1 MNFTMYTTTK
11 ETPWKHV
18 ESMEKALCNT
28 TLSFTGETDQV
39 FEGFGGCFN
48 ELSQIAIETL
58 PKEAQEEIYD
68 ALFSKDADGVRFDF
82 CRLPIGASDYA
93 ERWYSH
99 NETEGDYKMEH
110 FSIERDEKYLIPYIQ
125 AAKKRNPELKLF
137 ASPWSPPTWM
147 KTHKA
152 CNFGTLI
159 QTDENLSAYALYFL
173 KFVKAYEEK
182 GLPIA
187 QVHVQNEPMAD
198 QKFPSCKWTGEDM
211 RDFIK
216 GYLGPAFEASGL
228 DTEIWLGTIN
238 GPFMDILMGPN
249 TPFSEFY
256 DQWANTVLSDKEARK
271 YITGVGLQWGGKH
284 ILDHITM
291 SYPEMRIMQTES
303 ECGDSLNSW
312 QQMEYIYGLMWQYF
326 VHGAERYTYWNIAL
340 PNDSVST
347 WGWKQNSLVTV
358 DKENGTYRYNPEFY
372 VMKHFSQFVQPGA
385 KRIVTKGHWTS
396 NALVF
401 ENPDQSLVV
410 IVGSNMNNA
419 REFTFSCGE
428 KSFSAQIEPH
438 SLHTF
443 VIA

>member
-1 MNFTMYTTTK
+1 
-11 ETPWKHV
+11 
-18 ESMEKALCNT
+18 
-28 TLSFTGETDQV
+28 
-39 FEGFGGCFN
+39 
-48 ELSQIAIETL
+48 
-58 PKEAQEEIYD
+58 
-68 ALFSKDADGVRFDF
+68 
-82 CRLPIGASDYA
+82 
-93 ERWYSH
+93 
-99 NETEGDYKMEH
+99 
-110 FSIERDEKYLIPYIQ
+110 
-125 AAKKRNPELKLF
+125 
-137 ASPWSPPTWM
+137 
-147 KTHKA
+147 
-152 CNFGTLI
+152 
-159 QTDENLSAYALYFL
+159 
-173 KFVKAYEEK
+173 
-182 GLPIA
+182 
-187 QVHVQNEPMAD
+187 
-198 QKFPSCKWTGEDM
+198 
-211 RDFIK
+211 
-216 GYLGPAFEASGL
+216 
-228 DTEIWLGTIN
+228 
-238 GPFMDILMGPN
+238 MDILMGPN

-401 ENPDQSLVV
+401 ENPGQSLVV